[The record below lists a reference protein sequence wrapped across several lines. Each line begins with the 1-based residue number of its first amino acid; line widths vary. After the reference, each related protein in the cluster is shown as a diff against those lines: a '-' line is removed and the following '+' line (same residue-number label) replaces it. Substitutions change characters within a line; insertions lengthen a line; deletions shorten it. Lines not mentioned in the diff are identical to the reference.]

1 MEKAEASGLTWP
13 KPNKPV
19 WRASRS
25 AIKAGFSPQW
35 VNLRHLIDDE
45 VALVARC
52 QRLTAEMNVWLSGRR
67 DRDLIFDG
75 TVASLIRFYQTETN
89 SGYHKL
95 EPATRVPYDVYLR
108 MIHETVGQRRIDML
122 DGRDLQRWH
131 AEWSSPSANGRPRIA
146 AARKLAFFHQNI
158 FCALDTTER
167 SQGLVKF
174 IYSRSQPVFME
185 NLRARN
191 GETCQHRACGKLN
204 GRCSVGR
211 GAQSRRSLRHTA
223 RCLCTTSD
231 VSSPMSPLATIRPV
245 SRIANF

>member
-1 MEKAEASGLTWP
+1 MGVNDSSYHNADRNG
-13 KPNKPV
+13 
-19 WRASRS
+19 
-25 AIKAGFSPQW
+25 W
-35 VNLRHLIDDE
+35 VH
-45 VALVARC
+45 
-52 QRLTAEMNVWLSGRR
+52 RL
-67 DRDLIFDG
+67 
-75 TVASLIRFYQTETN
+75 
-89 SGYHKL
+89 
-95 EPATRVPYDVYLR
+95 
-108 MIHETVGQRRIDML
+108 
-122 DGRDLQRWH
+122 
-131 AEWSSPSANGRPRIA
+131 
-146 AARKLAFFHQNI
+146 AAREMIGFFVIKLAFFHQNI
-158 FCALDTTER
+158 FFALDTTER

-204 GRCSVGR
+204 GRCSVAR